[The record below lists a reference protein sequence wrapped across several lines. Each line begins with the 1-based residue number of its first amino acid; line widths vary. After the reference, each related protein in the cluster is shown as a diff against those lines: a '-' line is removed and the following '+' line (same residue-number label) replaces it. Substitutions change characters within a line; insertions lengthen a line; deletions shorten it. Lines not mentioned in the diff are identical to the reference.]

1 MLKINKRMFR
11 SLRVQL
17 VAGVLLV
24 TLPLIALLIA
34 SNHYSIQVVRG
45 QIAQSSQNTVSLYMN
60 QIDNSLEETGN
71 YLYTLAAQETSLMNL
86 KLWEGNYHQAY
97 NQAKIEMYNKISEE
111 IATQKQV
118 DTLFIYS
125 SANDDL
131 IQTTTGRSTFEER
144 RQVTEEVKRL
154 LRDQLAPGSAAND
167 NWSVLNAG
175 GHHYLCLIVR
185 TGNVYVGALVH
196 TDSLRFPFHLVDLG
210 ADGRVVLTDS
220 RDQPLSDSDFF
231 AADPALQLA
240 YDKTG
245 YHLTGAEDRYLLVG
259 APSAQGSFHVVALIP
274 NEAILEKLPFLQRI
288 FSGISVGAIVLVL
301 LLLTFM
307 RKVILAPVKNLV
319 LAMRK
324 LSGGQLDARLAERS
338 ASYEMELMNR
348 TYNNMVGQIQEL
360 KISVYEEQLNVQRAE
375 LKQLQL
381 QVNPHFFLN
390 ALNIIYNLASVKEF
404 ALIKEMSL
412 CLVKYFRYTFRSAMA
427 FVELQ
432 EEIAHIRNY
441 LNIQAL
447 RYPDQLT
454 YRIDVDESCA
464 RQPIPL
470 LMIQPFVENAVKHAF
485 VMDKPLDI
493 AIEVR
498 AEAEAMLNIV
508 IQDNGKGFHPD
519 LLAKLQSGQSLSNE
533 QGEHIGIWNVQ
544 HRLKL
549 MFQDQRSGIRFS
561 NNTSCGARIELWL
574 PQAEA

>member
-1 MLKINKRMFR
+1 MPRLNKLAFR
-11 SLRVQL
+11 SLRFQL

-60 QIDNSLEETGN
+60 QIDNTLEETGN
-71 YLYTLAAQETSLMNL
+71 YLYTLAAQETSLMYL
-86 KLWEGNYHQAY
+86 KLWEGNYHQVY
-97 NQAKIEMYNKISEE
+97 NQAKIEMYNKLSDE

-131 IQTTTGRSTFEER
+131 IQTTTGRSTIEER
-144 RQVTEEVKRL
+144 RQITEEVKRQ
-154 LRDQLAPGSAAND
+154 LRAQRAPGSAGID
-167 NWSVLNAG
+167 KWSVLEASG
-175 GHHYLCLIVR
+175 DHYLCLIVR
-185 TGNVYVGALVH
+185 TGTVYVGALMH
-196 TDSLRFPFHLVDLG
+196 ADSLRFPFHLVDLG
-210 ADGRVVLTDS
+210 TDGKVVLTDS
-220 RDQPLSDSDFF
+220 RNRPLSDAEFF
-231 AADPALQLA
+231 AADPKLQLA
-240 YDKTG
+240 FDKTG
-245 YHLTGAEDRYLLVG
+245 YDLTGQDDRYLLVG
-259 APSAQGSFHVVALIP
+259 ETSGEGSFHVVALIP

-288 FSGISVGAIVLVL
+288 FSGISIGAIALVL
-301 LLLTFM
+301 LFLTFM

-324 LSGGQLDARLAERS
+324 VSGGHLDARLAEHS
-338 ASYEMELMNR
+338 ATYEMELMNK
-348 TYNNMVGQIQEL
+348 TYNNMVGQIQAL

-390 ALNIIYNLASVKEF
+390 SLNIIYNLASVKDF

-427 FVELQ
+427 LVELR

-447 RYPDQLT
+447 RFPDQLT

-498 AEAEAMLNIV
+498 SEADAMLNIV
-508 IQDNGKGFHPD
+508 IQDNGRGFPPD
-519 LLAKLQSGQSLSNE
+519 VLAKLQAKHSLSNE

-544 HRLKL
+544 HRLQL
-549 MFQDQRSGIRFS
+549 MFQDRRSGIRFS
-561 NNTSCGARIELWL
+561 NIPDRGARIELWL
-574 PQAEA
+574 PRVEA